1 MKKLFT
7 FLVLGAVMSVGVAQ
21 ENDEKAKKILD
32 ELSAETKKYNSVE
45 VDFTLVIKGGDMN
58 SNQKGKAKVKEGK
71 YYYETESTKVFSDG
85 KSVWSYMVEENECYI
100 DNLEDLEGGI
110 NPGEILNIWE
120 DNFKYQYVK
129 EVSEGVHEIRLFP
142 KDAKN
147 SKYHTV
153 VITVDMNKKTI
164 VKAVIKTKENVLI
177 LFTVDSLTPNVEFSD
192 DTFKW
197 NAAKFKGVEEID
209 NR

>member
-7 FLVLGAVMSVGVAQ
+7 LFVVGALALSGVAQ

-32 ELSAETKKYNSVE
+32 DLSAESKNYKTVQ
-45 VDFTLVIKGGDMN
+45 VDFSLVIKGGDMN
-58 SNQKGKAKVKEGK
+58 SNQKGTAKVKDGK

-85 KSVWSYMVEENECYI
+85 ETVWTYMVEENECYI
-100 DNLEDLEGGI
+100 DNLEDLDGGI

-120 DNFKYQYVK
+120 DNFKYQYSK
-129 EVSEGVHEIRLFP
+129 EVSPGIHEIKLFP

-153 VITVDMNKKTI
+153 IITVDSNKKQI
-164 VKAVIKTKENVLI
+164 KKAVIKTKENVLI
-177 LFTVDSLTPNVEFSD
+177 LFTVNKFSPNVELSD
-192 DTFKW
+192 ETFKW
-197 NAAKFKGVEEID
+197 NKAKFKGVEEVD

>member
-7 FLVLGAVMSVGVAQ
+7 LFLAGAFAVAGVAQ
-21 ENDEKAKKILD
+21 ESDEKAKKILD
-32 ELSAETKKYNSVE
+32 ELSAEGKTYTTVE

-58 SNQKGKAKVKEGK
+58 STQKGTAKVKEGK
-71 YYYETESTKVFSDG
+71 YFYETESNKVYSDG
-85 KSVWSYMVEENECYI
+85 ETVWTYMVEENECYI
-100 DNLEDLEGGI
+100 DNLEDLDGGI

-129 EVSEGVHEIRLFP
+129 EVSETEHEIRLFP

-153 VITVDMNKKTI
+153 IITVDTENKRIKQ
-164 VKAVIKTKENVLI
+164 AVIKTKENVLI
-177 LFTVDSLTPNVEFSD
+177 LFTIDDFQPNVEMTDEEFE
-192 DTFKW
+192 W